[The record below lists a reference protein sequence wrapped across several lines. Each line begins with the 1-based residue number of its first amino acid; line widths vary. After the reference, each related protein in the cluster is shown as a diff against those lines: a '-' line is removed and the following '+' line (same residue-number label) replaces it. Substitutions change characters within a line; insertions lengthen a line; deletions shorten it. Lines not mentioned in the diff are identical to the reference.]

1 VYKSEKIA
9 IFLSILILTTGL
21 YLGVKYEGHY
31 FARSG
36 SLVVSVAVIF
46 IFYHLE
52 HNLIHLVSQSRELWE
67 SSKSDVI
74 EQSVSEDEVSQ
85 EQASA
90 TVNSVINQFH
100 TLLEDGVEKA
110 KRRAVRIEASLLI
123 LGTLVWGF
131 GDLVN
136 LS

>member
-9 IFLSILILTTGL
+9 IFLSILILTIGL
-21 YLGVKYEGHY
+21 YLGVKYAGHY

-36 SLVVSVAVIF
+36 SLVVCVAVIF

-67 SSKSDVI
+67 NSKNDVI
-74 EQSVSEDEVSQ
+74 EQSVSEDEVSK

-110 KRRAVRIEASLLI
+110 KRRAVRIEVSLLI